1 MSRLR
6 IALRA
11 TGVVQLFFG
20 ILFVVAPSTTSDV
33 LQTRPSEPGWV
44 DWLFVMMGARFI
56 GYGVGMFVAARDP
69 RRHLAWID
77 TMVVVQALDW
87 ASTVGFLLAGEVAL
101 RNVTSAA
108 VLPPLIMAALLWW
121 HPRRTGAGT

>member
-1 MSRLR
+1 MNRLR
-6 IALRA
+6 FALRA

-20 ILFVVAPSTTSDV
+20 SLFVIAPGLTADV
-33 LQTRPSEPGWV
+33 LQTRTTEPGWV

-56 GYGVGMFVAARDP
+56 GYGLGMFVAARDP

-77 TMVVVQALDW
+77 TMIVVQALDW
-87 ASTVGFLLAGEVAL
+87 ASTLGFLLAGDVTL

-108 VLPPLIMAALLWW
+108 VLPPLIIAALVWW
-121 HPRRTGAGT
+121 HPRRAGEV